1 MTSSRSGHKL
11 ERLELVLCSGQ
22 HVLMPGFDRQE
33 LAEAKAQI
41 SHEYSLC
48 PGVEKLSSR
57 SGQDTLCSPPTSPL
71 LFWYGPASARASPF
85 LQRGPFRSPVS

>member
-1 MTSSRSGHKL
+1 MTSSRCGHKL

-41 SHEYSLC
+41 NHEYSLC
-48 PGVEKLSSR
+48 PGLRSSALRAAKTPSAPLPPRPCSSGIGLSLPEHLPFSK
-57 SGQDTLCSPPTSPL
+57 
-71 LFWYGPASARASPF
+71 RALP
-85 LQRGPFRSPVS
+85 

>member
-11 ERLELVLCSGQ
+11 ERLELVLCSGH

-48 PGVEKLSSR
+48 PGLRSSALGAAKTP
-57 SGQDTLCSPPTSPL
+57 SAPL
-71 LFWYGPASARASPF
+71 PLAPA
-85 LQRGPFRSPVS
+85 LLV